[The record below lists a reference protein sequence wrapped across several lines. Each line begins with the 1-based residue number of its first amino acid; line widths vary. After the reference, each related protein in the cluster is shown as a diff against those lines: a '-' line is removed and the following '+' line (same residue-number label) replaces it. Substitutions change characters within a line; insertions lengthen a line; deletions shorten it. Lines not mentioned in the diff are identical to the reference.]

1 MTDGGR
7 RFFSP
12 EESFRFSQ
20 NDKRQWL
27 RSTCWVS
34 HLKQKSKGV
43 GCFFFSSLYSKYSN
57 LSTFSYFFFC
67 FIINWRRKKSFLGL
81 FKWRCIDCKTV
92 LFNAINHLHG
102 LWVSV
107 SMWCN
112 IQMSAEKNHEAQ
124 IFRSGNQKPKK
135 SDRENEREKNRC
147 HRIKYCECVHCAL
160 CLTQT
165 LMM

>member
-1 MTDGGR
+1 MVAFHLLGIA
-7 RFFSP
+7 FKA
-12 EESFRFSQ
+12 EI
-20 NDKRQWL
+20 KRCGL
-27 RSTCWVS
+27 
-34 HLKQKSKGV
+34 
-43 GCFFFSSLYSKYSN
+43 FFFSLLFTQSIQISLLFLTSFFVS
-57 LSTFSYFFFC
+57 LS
-67 FIINWRRKKSFLGL
+67 IGGEKKSFLGL

-135 SDRENEREKNRC
+135 SDRENERKNPMPSNQ
-147 HRIKYCECVHCAL
+147 IL
-160 CLTQT
+160 
-165 LMM
+165 